1 MLAVLSLVTPVF
13 GLIGLGLVAAR
24 VRLLDA
30 AAARIL
36 SEFAF
41 KIAMPA
47 LLFRAMAGITVPE
60 ASPFSLMGA
69 YLTGVFT
76 IWIAAS
82 IVTVA
87 VLRRSA
93 TDAPAVAMASCFGN
107 GVMLGIPLI
116 LGAFGEA
123 AATPVAFIV
132 SAETMLLWLIG
143 TLHMEVS
150 SRSWTGFSPVVI
162 GGALRDVLINP
173 IVLSIMVGLA
183 WAASGLQ
190 LPGVVDKLI
199 AILAHSAI
207 PVALFALGM
216 SLATFRVRGQ
226 VGTIGTTCAL
236 KLALYPALAFVLAH
250 YVFKL
255 PFVWASTLT
264 LFTSMPVGANAFVF
278 ASRYEKAVN
287 SISAA
292 VAISTVI
299 AVFSVSVV
307 LGLLQMLGG
316 GLRP

>member
-24 VRLLDA
+24 VRLLDGT
-30 AAARIL
+30 AARVL

-41 KIAMPA
+41 KVAMPA

-60 ASPFSLMGA
+60 ASPFRLMGA
-69 YLTGVFT
+69 YLTGVLT
-76 IWIAAS
+76 IWILAS

-87 VLRRSA
+87 LLRRA
-93 TDAPAVAMASCFGN
+93 TTDASAIAMASCFGN

-150 SRSWTGFSPVVI
+150 ARSWAGFSPVVI

-183 WAASGLQ
+183 WAASGLH
-190 LPGVVDKLI
+190 LPAVVDKLI
-199 AILAHSAI
+199 AIVAQSAI
-207 PVALFALGM
+207 PVALFSLGM

-226 VGTIGTTCAL
+226 VGTIGTICGL
-236 KLALYPALAFVLAH
+236 KLGLYPVLAFVLAH
-250 YVFKL
+250 YVFEL
-255 PFVWASTLT
+255 PLVWASTLT

-299 AVFSVSVV
+299 AVFSVSAV
-307 LGLLQMLGG
+307 LGLLQLLGG
-316 GLRP
+316 EFRP